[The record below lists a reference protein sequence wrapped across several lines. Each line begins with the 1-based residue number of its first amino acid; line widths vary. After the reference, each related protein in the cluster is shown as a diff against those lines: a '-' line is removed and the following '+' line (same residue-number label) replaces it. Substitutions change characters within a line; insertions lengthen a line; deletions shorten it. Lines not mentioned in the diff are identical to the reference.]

1 MLTIGAEV
9 TASLPD
15 RDALDRRSANGA
27 GFTETM
33 CHLEHELC
41 CARLAIGTAI
51 VVDAGATAAD
61 GFLQY
66 VAYLVKQ
73 SGQLLT

>member
-33 CHLEHELC
+33 CHLEDELC
-41 CARLAIGTAI
+41 CTRLAIRAAI
-51 VVDAGATAAD
+51 VVDAGATAVD
-61 GFLQY
+61 GLLQY
-66 VAYLVKQ
+66 AAQLVKQ
-73 SGQLLT
+73 SGQHLM

>member
-15 RDALDRRSANGA
+15 RDALDRRGANGA

-41 CARLAIGTAI
+41 CARLAVGAAI
-51 VVDAGATAAD
+51 VSDAGATAAD

-66 VAYLVKQ
+66 AAYLVKQ
-73 SGQLLT
+73 SS